1 MISRGY
7 YVFESPDAAH
17 ELDVPLFVF
26 EADDRR
32 EVEAALK
39 DAVVRFTVG
48 EADGKL
54 QYIPPKAD
62 AVNRMTRALCQ

>member
-1 MISRGY
+1 MITRGY

-17 ELDVPLFVF
+17 DLDVPLFVF

-39 DAVVRFTVG
+39 ATI
-48 EADGKL
+48 AS
-54 QYIPPKAD
+54 I
-62 AVNRMTRALCQ
+62 LCTIGRGYFPRP